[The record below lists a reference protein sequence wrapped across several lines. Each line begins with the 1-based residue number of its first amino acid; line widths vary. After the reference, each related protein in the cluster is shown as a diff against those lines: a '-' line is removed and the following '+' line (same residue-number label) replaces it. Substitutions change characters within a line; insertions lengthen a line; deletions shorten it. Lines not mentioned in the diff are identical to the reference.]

1 MGLFDKLERRLERT
15 VNGAFAKA
23 FRAEVQP
30 VEIASAMRRA
40 MDNRASSISKNQR
53 PIVPNV
59 FDVELSQG
67 DFERLTAYRE
77 ELSDELIASALEHVD
92 TQRYT
97 AGGPVAVT
105 FSENTELE
113 TGVFHIRSSTAKN
126 VENLEPVR
134 PAERDE
140 PESAQQG
147 GDQQA
152 YDYGGYPDPGATQR
166 GGDPS
171 QWPTDSAD
179 QRPEP
184 QAGPDAPTS
193 AAPLAPHA
201 QPTQHAQPDAYPQP
215 GAYAQPTQQSHPGQP
230 GAHAQPTQQAQPPAA
245 APKPPPPPR
254 PKKQR
259 PWLDIDGER
268 YPLLSAMTIIGRDD
282 SADVILDDPGISR
295 QHSEIRVTYDG
306 PHLVATLRDLGS
318 TNGTYVNGDPVSR
331 ARLIDGDRITVGR
344 TTFTIHMGGRR

>member
-201 QPTQHAQPDAYPQP
+201 QPTQHAQP
-215 GAYAQPTQQSHPGQP
+215 
-230 GAHAQPTQQAQPPAA
+230 PAA

>member
-105 FSENTELE
+105 FSENTTLE
-113 TGVFHIRSSTAKN
+113 TGVFHIRSSTAKH

-134 PAERDE
+134 PAEPDE
-140 PESAQQG
+140 PESPAPQG

-166 GGDPS
+166 GDDPS

-201 QPTQHAQPDAYPQP
+201 QPTQHA
-215 GAYAQPTQQSHPGQP
+215 HPGQQP
-230 GAHAQPTQQAQPPAA
+230 PHAQPTQQAQPPAA
-245 APKPPPPPR
+245 TPKPPPPPR